1 MNNRDVFNIGDYR
14 LKHGFQR
21 YTAAPLGGCDHKNL
35 KTNDHG
41 EVITCEDCG
50 NQVSAYWVLIRF
62 SHQYND
68 HKTRLESREKV
79 LRESEE
85 KGVTLLAAQKVESAW
100 RKRNLAPACPH
111 CLHIILPTDRFGDL
125 MLSKENPE
133 EARRSF
139 LKTAKVLGLPTGE
152 ISGS

>member
-1 MNNRDVFNIGDYR
+1 MNRDVLNIGDYR

-21 YTAAPLGGCDHKNL
+21 YTTAPVGECAHHHL

-50 NQVSAYWVLIRF
+50 KQVSAYWVLMRF

-68 HKTRLESREKV
+68 HLDRLKYREDV

-85 KGVTLLAAQKVESAW
+85 KNLTLKAAQKVEKAW
-100 RKRNLAPACPH
+100 RSHRLAPACPH
-111 CLHIILPTDRFGDL
+111 CLHVILPTDRFGDT
-125 MLSKENPE
+125 MLSRQNSEQ
-133 EARRSF
+133 ARRSY

-152 ISGS
+152 VG